1 MKGFQEKEG
10 AKMFV
15 MLIFLLGLIAWI
27 GEILSK
33 GERSIKL

>member
-15 MLIFLLGLIAWI
+15 MLIFLSGLIAWP
-27 GEILSK
+27 GEILSDC
-33 GERSIKL
+33 ERSIKL